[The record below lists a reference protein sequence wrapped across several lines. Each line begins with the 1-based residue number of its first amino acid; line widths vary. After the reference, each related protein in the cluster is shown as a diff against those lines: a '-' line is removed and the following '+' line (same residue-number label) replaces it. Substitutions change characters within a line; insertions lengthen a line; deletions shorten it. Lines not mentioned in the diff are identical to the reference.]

1 MKCPPNI
8 KYEYII
14 CLIFG
19 GHFIDFECLLP
30 LNFIYTIDCLYLLI
44 LSIEYPTPTNAD
56 HLEAFLK
63 VHLSL
68 EFLAYCLSFLY

>member
-14 CLIFG
+14 CLTFW
-19 GHFIDFECLLP
+19 GHFINFECLLL
-30 LNFIYTIDCLYLLI
+30 LNFICAIDCLYLLI
-44 LSIEYPTPTNAD
+44 LSIKYPTPTNAD
-56 HLEAFLK
+56 HLETFLK
-63 VHLSL
+63 VYLNL